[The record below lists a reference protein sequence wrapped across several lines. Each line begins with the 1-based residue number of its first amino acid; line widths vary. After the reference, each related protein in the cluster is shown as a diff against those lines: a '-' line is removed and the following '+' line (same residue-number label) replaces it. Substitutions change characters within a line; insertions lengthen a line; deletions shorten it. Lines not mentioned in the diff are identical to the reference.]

1 MAKVIEKLELEV
13 CVNQEHLDSLK
24 SQIVQAQQKLSEA
37 VAIIQA
43 LDLDTKQLIDLNV
56 KEI

>member
-1 MAKVIEKLELEV
+1 MAKIIDKLELEV

-24 SQIVQAQQKLSEA
+24 SQIAQAQQKLSEA

-43 LDLDTKQLIDLNV
+43 LDTKQLIDLNV

>member
-43 LDLDTKQLIDLNV
+43 LDTKQLIDLNV